1 MFKTFSPTTM
11 GVLLALISYALYSTG
26 DALVKGLGNDL
37 SVFEIGLF
45 TTLFSL
51 LPAIFGK
58 PADEKLGDAFK
69 LRRPLITT
77 LIAVCRTASVMFI
90 TYSFVTIPL
99 AEAYSL
105 VFLVPVMTIM
115 LSVVVLREKV
125 GLDRW
130 VLAAISFIGVVIVV
144 RPGFKELELGHL
156 TALLCAICAAVSVIA
171 TRYTANVERKLSLF
185 AVPALFTLT
194 ANGIG
199 LFIVGGSFPSLPLLA
214 GLAACGIIGGI
225 AYLMQLTALAKAP
238 ASHIA
243 PMQYSQIVW
252 ALLFGALFFNE
263 APDLIGVIGL
273 AIVVVS
279 GVGNLLI
286 DHARAYLVNRWGTPP
301 VKDTGAG
308 RA

>member
-1 MFKTFSPTTM
+1 MRS
-11 GVLLALISYALYSTG
+11 S
-26 DALVKGLGNDL
+26 
-37 SVFEIGLF
+37 
-45 TTLFSL
+45 
-51 LPAIFGK
+51 
-58 PADEKLGDAFK
+58 
-69 LRRPLITT
+69 RPLITT

-199 LFIVGGSFPSLPLLA
+199 LFIVGGSLPSLTLLA